1 MKDVV
6 RVNNV
11 SIKYITGD
19 FRNIG
24 LKDFVIRKIKGNY
37 KVKEFWADKDI
48 SFSLKEG
55 ELLGI
60 IGSNGSGKTTLLTAI
75 AGVMEPSL
83 GTIETNG
90 KVVALLEL
98 SAGFD
103 EDLTARENVFL
114 RAAMLGYKE
123 EFIKEKYDEI
133 IEFAELK
140 EFEDQ
145 PIKQFSSG
153 MKSRLAFSIAC
164 LVNPDIIIIDEVL
177 SVGDAAFKKKS
188 GEKMKEILQSGVT
201 GILVSHSTDTIRKL
215 CNKVLWLDHG
225 KQVTLS
231 DDVNTCLNAYEEFS
245 ISKKVPQNDE
255 QIREMSDSYLR
266 KLELIRE
273 LKKGLN
279 NGQ

>member
-1 MKDVV
+1 MSDVIK
-6 RVNNV
+6 VNNV

-24 LKDFVIRKIKGNY
+24 LKDFVIKKIKGNY
-37 KVKEFWADKDI
+37 KVKEFWADKNI
-48 SFSLKEG
+48 SFSLKKG
-55 ELLGI
+55 DLLGI
-60 IGSNGSGKTTLLTAI
+60 VGSNGSGKTTLLTAI
-75 AGVMEPSL
+75 AGVMEPSA

-90 KVVALLEL
+90 KIVALLEL

-103 EDLTARENVFL
+103 EDLTAKENIFL
-114 RAAMLGYKE
+114 RGAMLGYTE
-123 EFIKEKYDEI
+123 EFIKEKYDSI
-133 IEFAELK
+133 IEFGELK

-164 LVNPDIIIIDEVL
+164 LVSPDIIIIDEVL
-177 SVGDAAFKKKS
+177 SVGDGSFRKKS
-188 GEKMKEILQSGVT
+188 YEKMKEILQSGVT

-225 KQVTLS
+225 KQVVLT

-245 ISKKVPQNDE
+245 ITKKVPSNDSDLKN
-255 QIREMSDSYLR
+255 MSDSFLK
-266 KLELIRE
+266 KLEVIRS
-273 LKKGLN
+273 LNKKN
-279 NGQ
+279 TNK